1 MGKAIE
7 ALAKQRGHEIVA
19 TIGSRNR
26 QELDAFSS
34 HSADAVIEFSSP
46 EIAFENISWCI
57 NTGLPV
63 LSGST
68 GWLDQLPQIHERCQQ
83 KQGTFFYAS
92 NFSIGVNIFFKLNRY
107 LAKLMNDHG
116 SYATTIEEIHHIHKK
131 DAPSGTAIS
140 LADDIIQE
148 IDRYRNWSEIAG
160 SDNLVIKALREG
172 EVPGTHSIIHE
183 SAEDRIEI
191 KHEAL
196 SRQGFALG
204 AVLVAEWIADKQG
217 ILSMD
222 DFLKF

>member
-1 MGKAIE
+1 
-7 ALAKQRGHEIVA
+7 
-19 TIGSRNR
+19 
-26 QELDAFSS
+26 
-34 HSADAVIEFSSP
+34 
-46 EIAFENISWCI
+46 
-57 NTGLPV
+57 
-63 LSGST
+63 
-68 GWLDQLPQIHERCQQ
+68 
-83 KQGTFFYAS
+83 
-92 NFSIGVNIFFKLNRY
+92 
-107 LAKLMNDHG
+107 MNDHG